1 MNLLRDFVQ
10 REDFKVTVLEKGET
24 SETSKGF
31 DADGEYAG
39 VRASASSWRLPGPK
53 IDFVHDS
60 MTLMISFSG
69 FSY

>member
-1 MNLLRDFVQ
+1 MNFSRDFVQ

-39 VRASASSWRLPGPK
+39 VRASASSWRLPGPN
-53 IDFVHDS
+53 IEFVHHA
-60 MTLMISFSG
+60 MTFTYDIFL
-69 FSY
+69 